1 MDNYLKIILNLES
14 ELSGMNDVSQ
24 NVNEQ
29 IEYAIG
35 HCKLALARLRKLV
48 VERGFPD
55 TESEIRFFKQL
66 KPVAYGKLLFYSAVF
81 ELESSRLKTN
91 RESHR
96 EYLQKQ
102 LEKVISY
109 MDDHHVKVQYYRCGF
124 KHLDEQY
131 FLRKN
136 EEIPLELKDSRQ
148 LLDEEFF
155 TWHDHTF
162 SMIMANEMLVE
173 YIAREIEKID
183 DPEGN
188 KQILSKSPLRW
199 TDNKIDLHEI
209 IYALYY
215 AGSVNHGKATITDL
229 ADAFEKM
236 FNIEIKRDIYHS
248 PKEMIQRTASA
259 KFLSQLVDIIQ
270 RKMTDRL
277 N

>member
-1 MDNYLKIILNLES
+1 MDNYLKIILNLEN
-14 ELSGMNDVSQ
+14 ELSGMKNVSQ

-35 HCKLALARLRKLV
+35 HCKVALDQLRKLV
-48 VERGFPD
+48 VEKGFPD
-55 TESEIRFFKQL
+55 TESEIRFFKQI

-81 ELESSRLKTN
+81 EVESSRLKTS

-96 EYLQKQ
+96 DYLQKQ
-102 LEKVISY
+102 LDKVMSY

-162 SMIMANEMLVE
+162 SMIMANEMLIE
-173 YIAREIEKID
+173 HIAREIEKID

-188 KQILSKSPLRW
+188 KQVLSKSPLRW
-199 TDNKIDLHEI
+199 TDNKIDLYEI

-259 KFLSQLVDIIQ
+259 KFLSRLVEIIR
-270 RKMTDRL
+270 RKMRDKL
-277 N
+277 E

>member
-1 MDNYLKIILNLES
+1 MDHYLKIVLNLES

-91 RESHR
+91 REGHR

-109 MDDHHVKVQYYRCGF
+109 MDDHHIKVQYYRCGF

-259 KFLSQLVDIIQ
+259 KFLSRLVYIIQ

>member
-1 MDNYLKIILNLES
+1 
-14 ELSGMNDVSQ
+14 
-24 NVNEQ
+24 
-29 IEYAIG
+29 
-35 HCKLALARLRKLV
+35 
-48 VERGFPD
+48 
-55 TESEIRFFKQL
+55 
-66 KPVAYGKLLFYSAVF
+66 
-81 ELESSRLKTN
+81 
-91 RESHR
+91 
-96 EYLQKQ
+96 
-102 LEKVISY
+102 

-136 EEIPLELKDSRQ
+136 EEIPIELKDSRQ

-173 YIAREIEKID
+173 YLAREIEKID

-188 KQILSKSPLRW
+188 KKVLTRSPLRW
-199 TDNKIDLHEI
+199 TDNKIDLYEI

-229 ADAFEKM
+229 AVAFEKM
-236 FNIEIKRDIYHS
+236 FNIEMRSDIYHS
-248 PKEMIQRTASA
+248 PKDMIQRNDSA
-259 KFLSQLVDIIQ
+259 KFLNRLVAIIQ

-277 N
+277 E